1 MAGNTSIA
9 GIQDVADALRTR
21 LQRYI
26 ESAYYLRDASVVAE
40 RRALLT
46 ETGAIAR
53 EPFLETT
60 PSYEAGESYGALGLP
75 QPIGAVF
82 DELASRQP
90 GIGIFPRP
98 YRHQAEALRAFF
110 TAQRDLVVATGTGSG
125 KTEIFLWSILG
136 SLINEASTRPASYQ
150 LPGCRALLLYP
161 MNALVSDQIAR
172 LRRMF
177 GHERLSDWFR
187 RQYGRQVRFGMY
199 TSRTPYPGLREAEK
213 DGRYVER
220 LLRYYLDL
228 EDAANRDGPE
238 SESARLVADLRM
250 RGRWPAKDLRGFA
263 GAAGGRWNRRLV
275 TQPGDCELLT
285 RHEMQKTCPD
295 ILITN
300 YSMLEYMLMRPI
312 ERNIFSQTQRW
323 LASHADNYLILVLDE
338 AHLYR
343 GTSGAEVAYLIRR
356 LRARLDLPR
365 ERLRCILTSA
375 SLGSEQTIE
384 ADALAFAAALT
395 DSPKTGSR
403 SFQVVRGYRE
413 PRPPAHPGSVTEAE
427 ALAAF
432 DQECFAQRAADP
444 AQATDAVAALGKAL
458 GWPPVAD
465 HVDGVALQR
474 YLYDRLYGFGPV
486 EMLIAES
493 TGGAISL
500 ENLAS
505 RLFPDTEPHVARR
518 ATEALLALGVYAHS
532 GQRPLFQTRL
542 HLLLRGL
549 PSLWA
554 CVNPHC
560 SARLS
565 TTKEPTLLGRLY
577 TEPRTHCACGARV
590 YELLAHRSCGAVFL
604 RVFGTDAQATFYW
617 HEAGG
622 RVDHEAQPLHEN
634 WLIVERPLRQHESS
648 GLVEPIWM
656 DVWTGRVTTD
666 PPADRENYCQFWRPT
681 AKARQ
686 GAGDDD
692 HLPDSQAYPFVRCPI
707 CNQKTPDKVSDLATR
722 GERPFANIIHEQF
735 LTQPPSKPFSER
747 FPNGGRKVLLF
758 SDGRQKA
765 ARLARDL
772 PREVEFDVFRQALAL
787 AVHRLKQLN
796 CEPVIGNRLYNAFV
810 AVCHDLRLHFFDREF
825 DSQAQ
830 LLRHMR
836 DFKRFHDADLAQ
848 VINES
853 ESPFGNPPMLYRQ
866 HLFAQVASPFYNL
879 YSLGVMVVRP
889 SRSTLRKIQREIE
902 RLPKQL
908 RDSIE
913 TIVTFWIREL
923 LERGAFDI
931 SLPRYVRERVLAFD
945 RAPEYGKRFRD
956 VEQVLEEEFRINNE
970 QLKQLRKTLYD
981 TLTDRDE
988 HGLVYLRPSALAL
1001 TLAVDDAW
1009 HRCATCGNLQHAP
1022 FGGRCIACNERHLEL
1037 RPPDDPTVAARLD
1050 YYRQPIR
1057 DVLCGKRPAHMTA
1070 EEHTAQL
1077 THCDT
1082 GSIYATAEEFELRF
1096 QDIALGED
1104 KPPVDV
1110 LSCTTTMEVGIDI
1123 GSLVAIGMRNVPP
1136 QRENYQQRAGRAGR
1150 RGTALST
1157 VVTFAQ
1163 NGSHDQFYYYHPE
1176 EIIAGDPRRPFLSID
1191 RPALARRHIHA
1202 YLLQTFFHESID
1214 RLAPAEREQLERER
1228 KTLFTALG
1236 TCAEFFSGAARL
1248 TFTAF
1253 QKWLTAQ
1260 CASSG
1265 SDLVLRIAAWL
1276 PDQVGGERIEGKAEF
1291 VRTIVRQFIEHLE
1304 QLHSASASSNR
1315 KVPGADV
1322 VSGSRNQNLLDVLF
1336 DAGLLPTYAFPTDV
1350 VSFYVFE
1357 RDGDRVKIKE
1367 QPQRDKVLALSEYAP
1382 GRLLV
1387 VDKETYRVGGIYTPG
1402 SDDNAVVRQLFAQSL
1417 PHYVYCPGCT
1427 YVRQE
1432 SHSLQGT
1439 AYCPVCQSKLR
1450 SRPFLNPPGFAP
1462 EGGRPVGERDNEQ
1475 EISYATEAQLPLP
1488 MAPEQLKWR
1497 TGRWAHMRYAYAE
1510 NQQFIVVNRGPD
1522 SEGFRVCERCGATWP
1537 SESAP
1542 EGAHDRPYPVPGY
1555 QRRGQCRGPLH
1566 KTSVYLGTTFRSDL
1580 LILRCTLADPMDTNP
1595 RAPWLRDTLRTTAEA
1610 LALAASRV
1618 LDTDPVELSAGYRF
1632 LPDGSMSGH
1641 VDLYVFDTAA
1651 GGAGYAAEAGVKLE
1665 KILHAAL
1672 DLVERCPRDCE
1683 RSCTRCLRHHGNRF
1697 WHAALDRRLA
1707 AHILRY
1713 LMNGEL
1719 PTLPPIAEQ
1728 RRLLK
1733 PLQRFFELE
1742 GWECTDKHNDTPL
1755 SIRGNGRIVAIGIYP
1770 ALLNPTSPVFN
1781 HPLQK
1786 RGVLLSDYVIT
1797 RDLPLAY
1804 AEVFASL

>member
-1 MAGNTSIA
+1 MTEDSSIRA

-26 ESAYYLRDASVVAE
+26 EAAYYLRDASVVAE

-60 PSYEAGESYGALGLP
+60 PSYEVGESYGALGLP
-75 QPIGAVF
+75 QPISAVF
-82 DELASRQP
+82 EELAGWQP

-110 TAQRDLVVATGTGSG
+110 NARRDLIVSTGTGSG

-136 SLINEASTRPASYQ
+136 SLISEASNRPESYQ

-177 GHERLSDWFR
+177 GDERLSAWFR
-187 RQYGRQVRFGMY
+187 ARYGRQVRFGMY
-199 TSRTPYPGLREAEK
+199 TSRTPYPGPRDAGKDRE
-213 DGRYVER
+213 YVER
-220 LLRYYLDL
+220 LIRYYLDL
-228 EDAANRDGPE
+228 EDAAHRDGPE

-250 RGRWPAKDLRGFA
+250 RGRWPAKDLRSFA
-263 GAAGGRWNRRLV
+263 GAAGGRWDKRLL

-285 RHEMQKTCPD
+285 RHEMQQTCPD

-312 ERNIFSQTQRW
+312 ERNIFAQTQRW
-323 LASHADNYLILVLDE
+323 LASHPDNCLILVLDE

-343 GTSGAEVAYLIRR
+343 GTAGAEVGYLIRR
-356 LRARLDLPR
+356 LQARLDLPR

-375 SLGSEQTIE
+375 SLGPEQTIE
-384 ADALAFAAALT
+384 ADAVAFAEALT
-395 DSPKTGSR
+395 GSPKTGGR

-413 PRPPAHPGSVTEAE
+413 PRPPARPGSPAE
-427 ALAAF
+427 AGALATF
-432 DQECFAQRAADP
+432 DQERFAWRAADP
-444 AQATDAVAALGKAL
+444 AQATAAVAALGQAL
-458 GWPPVAD
+458 GWPPLAD
-465 HVDGVALQR
+465 ADGAALQR
-474 YLYDRLYGFGPV
+474 YLYDRLYGFDPV

-493 TGGAISL
+493 AGRAISL
-500 ENLAS
+500 ENLAA
-505 RLFPDTEPHVARR
+505 RLFPDSEPPVARR
-518 ATEALLALGVYAHS
+518 ATEALLALGVYAHN
-532 GQRPLFQTRL
+532 GQRPLLQTRL

-554 CVNPHC
+554 CVNPRC
-560 SARLS
+560 SERLS

-590 YELLAHRSCGAVFL
+590 YELVAHRSCGAVFL
-604 RVFGTDAQATFYW
+604 RVFGTDARATFYW

-622 RVDHEAQPLHEN
+622 RINHEMQPLHED
-634 WLIVERPLRQHESS
+634 WLIVERPLRKHESD

-656 DVWTGRVTTD
+656 DMRTGRVTTD
-666 PPADRENYCQFWRPT
+666 PPPDLENYRQFWRPT
-681 AKARQ
+681 TKARR

-692 HLPDSQAYPFVRCPI
+692 NPSDSQAYPFECCPA

-722 GERPFANIIHEQF
+722 GERPFANIIYEQF
-735 LTQPPSKPFSER
+735 LTQPPDKPFSER

-758 SDGRQKA
+758 ADGRQKA

-787 AVHRLKQLN
+787 AVHRLKTLN
-796 CEPVIGNRLYNAFV
+796 VEPVISDMLYAAFV
-810 AVCHDLRLHFFDREF
+810 AVCYELRLHFFDRES
-825 DSQAQ
+825 DSQEQ

-836 DFKRFHDADLAQ
+836 DFKRFYDADLEQ
-848 VINES
+848 VLNER
-853 ESPFGNPPMLYRQ
+853 ESPFGDPPRLYRQ
-866 HLFAQVASPFYNL
+866 HLLDQVANPFYNL

-902 RLPKQL
+902 RLPEQL
-908 RDSIE
+908 RDNIE

-923 LERGAFDI
+923 LERGAFDKD
-931 SLPRYVRERVLAFD
+931 LPRHVRRRVLAFD
-945 RAPEYGKRFRD
+945 RAPNYGKPFRD
-956 VEQVLEEEFRINNE
+956 FEKVVSEEFRIDNE
-970 QLKQLRKTLYD
+970 RLKQLRKTLYD
-981 TLTDRDE
+981 TLTEQGED
-988 HGLVYLRPSALAL
+988 GLVYLRPSALAL

-1022 FGGRCIACNERHLEL
+1022 FLGRCIACGERQLEL
-1037 RPPDDPTVAARLD
+1037 RPPNDPTIAARLD

-1057 DVLCGKRPAHMTA
+1057 DVLCGKRPAHITA

-1077 THCDT
+1077 THRDA
-1082 GSIYATAEEFELRF
+1082 GSVYATAEEFELRF
-1096 QDIALGED
+1096 QDIALGEE

-1176 EIIAGDPRRPFLSID
+1176 EIIAGDPRRPFLGID

-1202 YLLQTFFHESID
+1202 YLIQTFFHESID

-1228 KTLFTALG
+1228 QTLFTALG
-1236 TCAEFFSGAARL
+1236 TCSEFFESAGPL
-1248 TFTAF
+1248 SFTAF
-1253 QKWLTAQ
+1253 QKWLTTHGT
-1260 CASSG
+1260 SPG
-1265 SDLVLRIAAWL
+1265 SNLVLRIAAWF
-1276 PDQVGGERIEGKAEF
+1276 PDQVGGERIEDKAEF
-1291 VRTIVRQFIEHLE
+1291 VRAVARKFIEHLE
-1304 QLHSASASSNR
+1304 QLRSSLALSDQ
-1315 KVPGADV
+1315 KGPGV
-1322 VSGSRNQNLLDVLF
+1322 GGVKRLGNQNLLDALF

-1350 VSFYVFE
+1350 VAFYVFE
-1357 RDGDRVKIKE
+1357 RDGERVKIKE

-1387 VDKETYRVGGIYTPG
+1387 VNKETYRVGGIYAPG
-1402 SDDNAVVRQLFAQSL
+1402 SDDHAPVRKLFEQLL
-1417 PHYVYCPGCT
+1417 PRYVYCPACT
-1427 YVRQE
+1427 YVRHE
-1432 SHSLQGT
+1432 SLPPQGIVR
-1439 AYCPVCQSKLR
+1439 CPVCQATLQ
-1450 SRPFLNPPGFAP
+1450 SRPLLDPPGFAP

-1488 MAPEQLKWR
+1488 AAPEHLEWR
-1497 TGRWAHMRYAYAE
+1497 TGRWPHLHYAYAE

-1522 SEGFRVCERCGATWP
+1522 DQGFRVCERCGATWP
-1537 SESAP
+1537 AGSAP
-1542 EGAHDRPYPVPGY
+1542 EGAHERPYPVPGH
-1555 QRRGQCRGPLH
+1555 QRRECSGPLH
-1566 KTSVYLGTTFRSDL
+1566 ETPIYLGTTFRSDL
-1580 LILRCTLADPMDTNP
+1580 LILRCTLADPLDTDP
-1595 RAPWLRDTLRTTAEA
+1595 RAPWLHDALRTAAEA
-1610 LALAASRV
+1610 LALAASRA

-1632 LPDGSMSGH
+1632 LPNRSKLGH
-1641 VDLYVFDTAA
+1641 IDLYLFDTAA
-1651 GGAGYAAEAGVKLE
+1651 GGAGYAAEAGVELE
-1665 KILHAAL
+1665 KILHTAL
-1672 DLVERCPRDCE
+1672 DLVEGCPRECE
-1683 RSCTRCLRHHGNRF
+1683 RSCTRCLRHYGNRF
-1697 WHAALDRRLA
+1697 WHYALDRHLA
-1707 AHILRY
+1707 AHFLRY
-1713 LMNGEL
+1713 VVKGEL
-1719 PTLPPIAEQ
+1719 PLTPTVAEQ
-1728 RRLLK
+1728 RQLLK
-1733 PLQRFFELE
+1733 PLRRFFELE
-1742 GWECTDKHNDTPL
+1742 GWECTAEHDDIPL
-1755 SIRGNGRIVAIGIYP
+1755 FVRGNGRAVAIGVYP
-1770 ALLNPTSPVFN
+1770 ALLNAASPAFS

-1786 RGVLLSDYVIT
+1786 RSVLLRDYIVT

-1804 AEVFASL
+1804 AKVSASL

>member
-1 MAGNTSIA
+1 MIGNISIGA
-9 GIQDVADALRTR
+9 GIQGVADALRTR

-26 ESAYYLRDASVVAE
+26 EAAYHLRDASVVAE
-40 RRALLT
+40 RRALLA

-60 PSYEAGESYGALGLP
+60 PSYEVGESYGALGLP

-82 DELASRQP
+82 DEFAIWQP

-110 TAQRDLVVATGTGSG
+110 KDRRDLIVSTGTGSG

-150 LPGCRALLLYP
+150 IPGCRALLLYP

-177 GHERLSDWFR
+177 GHERLSAWLR
-187 RQYGRQVRFGMY
+187 ARYGRQVRFGMY
-199 TSRTPYPGLREAEK
+199 TSRTPYPGLRDARK
-213 DGRYVER
+213 DNEYVDR

-263 GAAGGRWNRRLV
+263 GAVGGRWDKRLL

-285 RHEMQKTCPD
+285 RHEMQQTCPD

-312 ERNIFSQTQRW
+312 ERNIFSQTRRW
-323 LASHADNYLILVLDE
+323 LASHPDNALILVLDE

-343 GTSGAEVAYLIRR
+343 GTAGAEVAYLIRR
-356 LRARLDLPR
+356 LQARLDLPR

-375 SLGSEQTIE
+375 SLGPEQTIE
-384 ADALAFAAALT
+384 ADALAFAEALT
-395 DSPKTGSR
+395 GSPNAGGR

-413 PRPPAHPGSVTEAE
+413 PRPPARPGSVAEAR

-432 DQECFAQRAADP
+432 DQERFAWRAADP
-444 AQATDAVAALGKAL
+444 VQAAAAVAALGKAL

-465 HVDGVALQR
+465 LVDSAALQR
-474 YLYDRLYGFGPV
+474 YLYERLYGFGPV

-493 TGGAISL
+493 TGNAISL
-500 ENLAS
+500 ENLAA

-518 ATEALLALGVYAHS
+518 ATEALLTLGVYAHN
-532 GQRPLFQTRL
+532 GQRPLLQTRL

-560 SARLS
+560 SACLS
-565 TTKEPTLLGRLY
+565 ATKEPPLLGRLY

-622 RVDHEAQPLHEN
+622 RIDHEMQLLHED
-634 WLIVERPLRQHESS
+634 WLIVEQPLRKHESD

-656 DVWTGRVTTD
+656 DMRTGRVTSD
-666 PPADRENYCQFWRPT
+666 PPADPENYRQFWRTT

-692 HLPDSQAYPFVRCPI
+692 NSPDSQAYPFVRCPV
-707 CNQKTPDKVSDLATR
+707 CNQKAPDQVSDLATR

-735 LTQPPSKPFSER
+735 LTQPPAKPFSER

-772 PREVEFDVFRQALAL
+772 PREVELDVFRQALAL
-787 AVHRLKQLN
+787 AVHRLKMLN
-796 CEPVIGNRLYNAFV
+796 CEPVIGDRLYAAFV
-810 AVCHDLRLHFFDREF
+810 AVCYELRLHFFDREF

-848 VINES
+848 VLTES
-853 ESPFGNPPMLYRQ
+853 ESPFGDPPLLYRQ
-866 HLFAQVASPFYNL
+866 HLLDQVANPFYDL
-879 YSLGVMVVRP
+879 YSLGVMVASP
-889 SRSTLRKIQREIE
+889 SRSMLRKIQREIE
-902 RLPKQL
+902 NLPEQL
-908 RDSIE
+908 RNNIE
-913 TIVTFWIREL
+913 TIATFWVREL
-923 LERGAFDI
+923 LERGAFDR
-931 SLPRYVRERVLAFD
+931 SLPFYVRARVLAFD
-945 RAPEYGKRFRD
+945 RAPEYGKPLRD
-956 VEQVLEEEFRINNE
+956 FEKALKEEFRINDE
-970 QLKQLRKTLYD
+970 QLKQLRKALYD
-981 TLTDRDE
+981 TLIEQDR
-988 HGLVYLRPSALAL
+988 HGLAYLRPSALAL
-1001 TLAVDDAW
+1001 TLAADDAW

-1022 FGGRCIACNERHLEL
+1022 FLGQCIACGGRRLEL
-1037 RPPDDPTVAARLD
+1037 RPPGDPTIAARLD

-1057 DVLCGKRPAHMTA
+1057 DVLRGKRPAHITA

-1077 THCDT
+1077 AHRDA
-1082 GSIYATAEEFELRF
+1082 GSVYATAEEFELRF
-1096 QDIALGED
+1096 QDIVLGED

-1163 NGSHDQFYYYHPE
+1163 NGSYDQFYYHHPE

-1202 YLLQTFFHESID
+1202 YLIQTFFHESID
-1214 RLAPAEREQLERER
+1214 RFAPAERERLEHER
-1228 KTLFTALG
+1228 TTLFTALG
-1236 TCAEFFSGAARL
+1236 TRAEFFSGAGPL
-1248 TFTAF
+1248 SFTAF
-1253 QKWLTAQ
+1253 QQWLTDR
-1260 CASSG
+1260 CASPG
-1265 SDLVLRIAAWL
+1265 SDLSQRIAAWL
-1276 PDQVGGERIEGKAEF
+1276 PGLVGGERIEEKAAF
-1291 VRTIVRQFIEHLE
+1291 VRTIARQFIESLE
-1304 QLHSASASSNR
+1304 QLRASLR
-1315 KVPGADV
+1315 LPEQKGPGGN
-1322 VSGSRNQNLLDVLF
+1322 GSRNQNLLDALF

-1350 VSFYVFE
+1350 VAFYVFE
-1357 RDGDRVKIKE
+1357 RDGESVKIKE
-1367 QPQRDKVLALSEYAP
+1367 QPQRDKALALSEYAP

-1387 VDKETYRVGGIYTPG
+1387 INKETYRVGGIYAPG
-1402 SDDNAVVRQLFAQSL
+1402 SSNAPVRKLFEQPLSR
-1417 PHYVYCPGCT
+1417 YVYCPGCT
-1427 YVRQE
+1427 YVRHD
-1432 SHSLQGT
+1432 SSPFTPG
-1439 AYCPVCQSKLR
+1439 AARCPVCQNMLQ
-1450 SRPFLNPPGFAP
+1450 SRPFLDPPGFAP
-1462 EGGRPVGERDNEQ
+1462 EGGRPVGERDDDQ
-1475 EISYATEAQLPLP
+1475 EISYATEAQLLLP
-1488 MAPEQLKWR
+1488 AALEQLEWR
-1497 TGRWAHMRYAYAE
+1497 TGRWAHLQYAFAE
-1510 NQQFIVVNRGPD
+1510 NQQFILVNRGSD
-1522 SEGFRVCERCGATWP
+1522 NEGFEVCERCGATWP
-1537 SESAP
+1537 AGSAP
-1542 EGAHDRPYPVPGY
+1542 ESAHNRPYPVPGY
-1555 QRRGQCRGPLH
+1555 QRRDQCRGPLH
-1566 KTSVYLGTTFRSDL
+1566 KTPIYLGTTFRSDL
-1580 LILRCTLADPMDTNP
+1580 LILRCTLADPLDTNP
-1595 RAPWLRDTLRTTAEA
+1595 RAPWLHDALRTTAEV

-1618 LDTDPVELSAGYRF
+1618 LDTDPAEIGAGYRF
-1632 LPDGSMSGH
+1632 LPDGSKLGH

-1651 GGAGYAAEAGVKLE
+1651 GGAGYAAEAGVELG
-1665 KILHAAL
+1665 KILNAAL
-1672 DLVERCPRDCE
+1672 DLVESCPRDCE
-1683 RSCTRCLRHHGNRF
+1683 RSCTRCLRHYGNRF

-1707 AHILRY
+1707 AHMLRH
-1713 LMNGEL
+1713 LMYGEL
-1719 PTLPPIAEQ
+1719 PPVPSVAEQ

-1742 GWECTDKHNDTPL
+1742 GWECTDTHNDIPL
-1755 SIRGNGRIVAIGIYP
+1755 SIRGDGRIAALGVYP
-1770 ALLNPTSPVFN
+1770 ALLNAASPAFN
-1781 HPLQK
+1781 HPLHK
-1786 RGVLLSDYVIT
+1786 RAVLLSDYTVT

-1804 AEVFASL
+1804 AESTR